1 MKYKLLISKI
11 LIAFFTII
19 YTLPVFFYEEGPV
32 GASFFIYSL
41 VISVIIFL
49 LFVPFRVKFDVQK
62 KQPLNVI
69 SFKSFILLIIF
80 LFFIYTIIVIST
92 YNNFTGFFNRSTRNS
107 ELLQGNL
114 YVILDIIL
122 KSIFFC
128 LLKYSNR
135 HKKFII
141 LLVIFSLF
149 FDFSY
154 LGARRTSV
162 FVLLMFI
169 WTNLEGIS
177 KPTFFKIFSALVF
190 FGISSFLFSGYRE
203 IIYSGIPISNFSQ
216 IVGASF
222 YTNEF
227 QVVSLNLLDYIN
239 YTNKF
244 GNNPFQIILSLFI
257 IFIPRFI
264 WQSKPLTLDKKLE
277 IFPNIFGQLYYNY
290 GILTIII
297 FLLILYFMF
306 RYLSRNHQ
314 FSMLIFA
321 MIPDLF
327 RTTIDQFLFVLFLHI
342 IFIKLLTSFFTKRNI
357 KI

>member
-1 MKYKLLISKI
+1 
-11 LIAFFTII
+11 
-19 YTLPVFFYEEGPV
+19 
-32 GASFFIYSL
+32 
-41 VISVIIFL
+41 
-49 LFVPFRVKFDVQK
+49 
-62 KQPLNVI
+62 
-69 SFKSFILLIIF
+69 
-80 LFFIYTIIVIST
+80 
-92 YNNFTGFFNRSTRNS
+92 
-107 ELLQGNL
+107 
-114 YVILDIIL
+114 
-122 KSIFFC
+122 
-128 LLKYSNR
+128 
-135 HKKFII
+135 
-141 LLVIFSLF
+141 
-149 FDFSY
+149 
-154 LGARRTSV
+154 
-162 FVLLMFI
+162 
-169 WTNLEGIS
+169 
-177 KPTFFKIFSALVF
+177 
-190 FGISSFLFSGYRE
+190 
-203 IIYSGIPISNFSQ
+203 
-216 IVGASF
+216 VGASF